1 MSVEK
6 PVGVQKGTKRGP
18 YKRSK
23 MKRTQEEV
31 SEDGMS
37 YQQIADIM
45 GTTVTEI
52 KKIEASALQKLRKP
66 TEANK
71 AFRDYLITKLSNA

>member
-1 MSVEK
+1 MSNLK
-6 PVGVQKGTKRGP
+6 PIGVQKGSKRGS

-23 MKRTQEEV
+23 MKRSQEEV

-37 YQQIADIM
+37 YQQIADLM
-45 GTTVTEI
+45 NTTVTEV
-52 KKIEASALQKLRKP
+52 KRIEASALQKLRKP

-71 AFRDYLITKLSNA
+71 AFRDYLITKLSDA